1 MLSEHDRRKLLPFS
15 DLSKKEI
22 VAFFFAS
29 TLRDIFF
36 LRAYLLVRFITAF
49 VHQNLPQILGT
60 VLSKKITTT
69 IFPKAVTKL
78 RSCADGPLAQWQAPR
93 RGRQPAG
100 ARTPAPHVAGIFP
113 VFLQVEPHALWTT
126 MG

>member
-1 MLSEHDRRKLLPFS
+1 MLREHDRRNLLPFS

-60 VLSKKITTT
+60 VLSKKKQQ
-69 IFPKAVTKL
+69 FFQKL
-78 RSCADGPLAQWQAPR
+78 SQNCVLAQ
-93 RGRQPAG
+93 GKPACHLRLDVWIRIRNG
-100 ARTPAPHVAGIFP
+100 ARQKIHRIIIEGRCF
-113 VFLQVEPHALWTT
+113 
-126 MG
+126 